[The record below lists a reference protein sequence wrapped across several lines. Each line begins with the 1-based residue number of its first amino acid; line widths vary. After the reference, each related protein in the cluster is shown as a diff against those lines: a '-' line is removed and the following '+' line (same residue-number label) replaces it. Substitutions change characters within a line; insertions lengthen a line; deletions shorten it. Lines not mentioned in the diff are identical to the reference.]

1 MSPTVFLFLRE
12 LWKRKPEILCFQ
24 GVCTVCLYSVSKVA
38 CFVLHHHQYFFL
50 SFIEIGIGDN
60 YLSIVCTESDSTT
73 YHLCVTR
80 VVIQRGNQR
89 ICKQNCRKSMS
100 DT

>member
-1 MSPTVFLFLRE
+1 M
-12 LWKRKPEILCFQ
+12 
-24 GVCTVCLYSVSKVA
+24 
-38 CFVLHHHQYFFL
+38 LHHHQYFFL

-80 VVIQRGNQR
+80 VVIQKGSQR
-89 ICKQNCRKSMS
+89 IYKQNKIRHIIRNVIFSGFYNSSAFKN
-100 DT
+100 